1 MREARRIE
9 QSHNP
14 NYLKSKSSKKEQIN
28 IDNTNVDDIPIQE
41 LTLDV
46 PIKITCKNPLASQL
60 SWLCLMSFHLF
71 LATKRSDKYFEEQ
84 NKRSSK
90 KKPIKKTKKNKKL
103 KLKEVSSESEEGM
116 LYENR
121 NRNTGIFNCL
131 SLLINF
137 NICLQ
142 NRKLFMW

>member
-14 NYLKSKSSKKEQIN
+14 NYLKSKSSKKEQQI
-28 IDNTNVDDIPIQE
+28 IMDNANVDDIPIQE

-46 PIKITCKNPLASQL
+46 PIKITCKHSSASP
-60 SWLCLMSFHLF
+60 SSRPFLMRCLF

-90 KKPIKKTKKNKKL
+90 KKSSKKTKKNKKS
-103 KLKEVSSESEEGM
+103 KHKEASSESEEG
-116 LYENR
+116 
-121 NRNTGIFNCL
+121 
-131 SLLINF
+131 
-137 NICLQ
+137 
-142 NRKLFMW
+142 LFRTHLFRQPVYLFVYRFR

>member
-1 MREARRIE
+1 MREARKIE

-28 IDNTNVDDIPIQE
+28 TDNNNVDDIPIQQ

-46 PIKITCKNPLASQL
+46 PIKITCKNPLASYIINGRL
-60 SWLCLMSFHLF
+60 FFMSLHLF

-90 KKPIKKTKKNKKL
+90 KKPNKKAKKNKKP
-103 KLKEVSSESEEGM
+103 KHKEVSSESEEG
-116 LYENR
+116 LFRTPAYLFVR
-121 NRNTGIFNCL
+121 L
-131 SLLINF
+131 SR
-137 NICLQ
+137 C
-142 NRKLFMW
+142 